1 MQEDNLTFLKRNL
14 TTKGFD
20 DATLHANLEN
30 QVKQGQP
37 EFKLM
42 GTAEFKRGPLT
53 EKVDYE
59 LAFKKSDQSDKY
71 FFNSFKATLKNDDPA
86 KEMSRDFYLRKG
98 RGFTKKEAYNLLGG
112 RAVYKE
118 MTNKSD
124 EVYKA
129 WVKLDF
135 MKKDERGNFE
145 LRQWGQKYGYDLQ
158 KTLQNF
164 PIKELADPELRERI
178 TASLEKGNTVKVT
191 FAREGRDET
200 MYIEAVPRWKSLE
213 VYGEKMNKIF
223 TDNTKKAG
231 KDEKEGK
238 EKSQDNSQSNGES
251 ATKAADDEE
260 KGKKTGKRKGV
271 GV

>member
-30 QVKQGQP
+30 QLKQGQP

-71 FFNSFKATLKNDDPA
+71 FFNSFKATLKNDDPS

-135 MKKDERGNFE
+135 MKRMSEEILNSGNGDKSMVMISRRPCRTSRSRNSPIRSYE
-145 LRQWGQKYGYDLQ
+145 NASPLRSK
-158 KTLQNF
+158 
-164 PIKELADPELRERI
+164 
-178 TASLEKGNTVKVT
+178 KVT
-191 FAREGRDET
+191 
-200 MYIEAVPRWKSLE
+200 P
-213 VYGEKMNKIF
+213 
-223 TDNTKKAG
+223 
-231 KDEKEGK
+231 
-238 EKSQDNSQSNGES
+238 
-251 ATKAADDEE
+251 
-260 KGKKTGKRKGV
+260 
-271 GV
+271 